1 MRNRLPLHAMT
12 LFLGLLNASF
22 SLGQGTGP
30 LLLEKE
36 IALPGVEGRI
46 DHFSVDIPNQRLF
59 VAALENGSVEILDI
73 RRGERTAEIKGLE
86 EPQGVYYD
94 FKTGRLYV
102 ATGGDGKLR
111 IYDEKSLTVQETLEF
126 GGDADNVRYDEQTGN
141 IWVGY
146 GNGGIAIANAA
157 GQNVGSVALD
167 THPESFQFEPN
178 GDRVYVNVPKQ
189 FGITIVDRKK
199 RAVVAKW
206 GIGGQ
211 FANYPMALD
220 DANKRL
226 FVGCRFPDRLVVLD
240 TTSGR
245 IVTSLPTVGDTD
257 DVFYDPVRRLVYV
270 IGGEGAVEVFR
281 QHNQDH
287 YDPVQRIITAPGAR
301 TGLYVPSFNRLFVAV
316 PHRGLQ
322 SARVLVYEL
331 KETKR
336 TT

>member
-1 MRNRLPLHAMT
+1 MRNRLPLHALT
-12 LFLGLLNASF
+12 LFLRLLNASL
-22 SLGQGTGP
+22 SLAQGAGP
-30 LLLEKE
+30 LVLEKE

-46 DHFSVDIPNQRLF
+46 DHFSVDVPNQRLF

-111 IYDEKSLTVQETLEF
+111 IYDGKSLTVQETLGF
-126 GGDADNVRYDEQTGN
+126 GGDADDVRYDEQTGN

-146 GNGGIAIANAA
+146 GNGGIAITNAT
-157 GQNVGSVALD
+157 GQKVGSVALD

-178 GDRVYVNVPKQ
+178 GDRVYVNIPKQ
-189 FGITIVDRKK
+189 FGIAVVDRKK

-206 GIGGQ
+206 GLGGR
-211 FANYPMALD
+211 FGNYPMALD
-220 DANKRL
+220 DNNKRL
-226 FVGCRFPDRLVVLD
+226 FVGCRIPSKLVVVD

-245 IVTSLPTVGDTD
+245 IISSLSTIADTD
-257 DVFYDPVRRLVYV
+257 DIFYDARQRLVYV
-270 IGGEGAVEVFR
+270 IGGEGAVEVLR
-281 QHNQDH
+281 QRDPDH
-287 YDPVQRIITAPGAR
+287 YEPGGRITTAPGAR
-301 TGLYVPSFNRLFVAV
+301 TGLFVPTLNRLFVAV

-322 SARVLVYEL
+322 SARVS
-331 KETKR
+331 
-336 TT
+336 